1 MKKVAATTPKFSRYR
16 RSRRRTAAPET
27 PAEAG
32 VADQNFCAPSKTVAW
47 VFSGGSGTYASVFG
61 WVNRSSDGQ
70 QSWILVR
77 HEIHMYITSRADMS
91 ASGSDIGQ
99 LGYGSFYVPS
109 VAFGYFA
116 ATPGNA
122 ILQRTPEIHLSNHVL
137 TPQGVLLLVTSITFI
152 GAMQQHGIGRAIFG
166 RDGPGERPKQTAVA
180 YRHTL
185 AIILGVEAEKIPIPP
200 CRFLAGSPTTA
211 VSSWFL
217 FRGPGKDYVEM
228 RNSGIEVLA
237 YRAENTFHDLMEL
250 NSLIGRK
257 QLFRLLYFF
266 PVLVH
271 QVSAYLALI
280 LLGFSVYVGSVTYAS
295 LILLFGLFAL
305 LLRRKVWFL
314 IPDPQRP
321 DAMKDRFKP
330 EYRLGEDSQ
339 LSDRIGQAEIRSNHR
354 ELDD

>member
-1 MKKVAATTPKFSRYR
+1 
-16 RSRRRTAAPET
+16 
-27 PAEAG
+27 
-32 VADQNFCAPSKTVAW
+32 
-47 VFSGGSGTYASVFG
+47 
-61 WVNRSSDGQ
+61 
-70 QSWILVR
+70 
-77 HEIHMYITSRADMS
+77 MS
-91 ASGSDIGQ
+91 ALGSDIGQ

-122 ILQRTPEIHLSNHVL
+122 ILQRTPEIHLFNHVL

-152 GAMQQHGIGRAIFG
+152 GAMQEHGIGRAIFG
-166 RDGPGERPKQTAVA
+166 RNGPGERPKQTAVA

-185 AIILGVEAEKIPIPP
+185 AIILGVKAERIPITP
-200 CRFLAGSPTTA
+200 CRFLAGNPVTA
-211 VSSWFL
+211 VSSWVL
-217 FRGPGKDYVEM
+217 FRGPGEDFVEM
-228 RNSGIEVLA
+228 KDSGIKVLA

-250 NSLIGRK
+250 NSLIGRR
-257 QLFRLLYFF
+257 QLPRLLYFS

-280 LLGFSVYVGSVTYAS
+280 LLGFSVYEGSVTYAS

-314 IPDPQRP
+314 IPDPERP

-330 EYRLGEDSQ
+330 EYRLSEDSKP
-339 LSDRIGQAEIRSNHR
+339 LDRTIGQSEIRSNHR
-354 ELDD
+354 KLDD